1 MNINERAAVLK
12 LKEELQKTVHLVD
25 YRIFGSKTRDVDW
38 SESDID
44 VMIEVESY
52 TPEIEAIIDNLVYEI
67 NLAHDCLISVL
78 IFGRKELEEGPLR
91 ESPVYRAIREEG
103 IRI

>member
-1 MNINERAAVLK
+1 MNINERTGVLELKGRLEGAVP
-12 LKEELQKTVHLVD
+12 LVD
-25 YRIFGSKTRDVDW
+25 FRIFGSKARDVD
-38 SESDID
+38 SAESDVD
-44 VMIEVESY
+44 VMIEVENY

-78 IFGRKELEEGPLR
+78 IFGRRELEEGPLR
-91 ESPVYRAIREEG
+91 QSPVYRAITEEG

>member
-1 MNINERAAVLK
+1 VNINERTAVLE
-12 LKEELQKTVHLVD
+12 LKEQLERAVPLVD
-25 YRIFGSKTRDVDW
+25 FRVFGSKARDVD
-38 SESDID
+38 SAESDVD

-67 NLAHDCLISVL
+67 NLAHGCLISVL
-78 IFGRKELEEGPLR
+78 IFGKGELEEGPLR
-91 ESPVYRAIREEG
+91 QSPVYRAITEEG